1 MKKKLG
7 GIIVLIEIASMII
20 LLFLLRQPKII
31 PAPIG
36 VLLVFLLPITFGLHV
51 CEEFI
56 FPGGGSDWF
65 KLYHP
70 EYAKAYTEAYFL
82 KVNVFPLF
90 LSVLVSLG
98 SFDYRGAFSFF
109 GIRAWLAFLFFQA
122 LNAIFHLRGT
132 IQTKQYSPGV
142 GVILILYIP
151 LAITSFIY
159 LLRTGVIDI
168 LSAIICV
175 LVGSLI
181 QRFLDHIKKNSLK
194 NETQQHV
201 MP

>member
-7 GIIVLIEIASMII
+7 GVIAVIEITSVTI
-20 LLFLLRQPKII
+20 LLFLLRQPQSI
-31 PAPIG
+31 PTPIS

-70 EYAKAYTEAYFL
+70 QYAKAYTEPYFL
-82 KVNVFPLF
+82 KVNIFPLV

-98 SFDYRGAFSFF
+98 SFDYRGAFSFL

-122 LNAIFHLRGT
+122 LNAVFHLRGT

-142 GVILILYIP
+142 GVGIVLYLP
-151 LAITSFIY
+151 LAISSFIY
-159 LLRTGVIDI
+159 FLKIGVIDPI
-168 LSAIICV
+168 SAIVCI
-175 LVGSLI
+175 LIGSLI
-181 QRFLDHIKKNSLK
+181 QPVLDRIKEHDLK
-194 NETQQHV
+194 KEGQV

>member
-7 GIIVLIEIASMII
+7 GVIVIIEIASVTI
-20 LLFLLRQPKII
+20 LLFLLGQPQSI
-31 PAPIG
+31 PTPIG

-56 FPGGGSDWF
+56 FPGGGSEWF

-70 EYAKAYTEAYFL
+70 EYAKAYTEPYFL
-82 KVNVFPLF
+82 KVNVFPLV

-122 LNAIFHLRGT
+122 LNAVFHLRGT

-142 GVILILYIP
+142 GVGMVLYLP
-151 LAITSFIY
+151 LTISSFIY
-159 LLRTGVIDI
+159 FLTTGVIDPF
-168 LSAIICV
+168 SAIICV
-175 LVGSLI
+175 VIGSLI
-181 QRFLDHIKKNSLK
+181 QPALDRIKQHDLK
-194 NETQQHV
+194 KEGQQHV
-201 MP
+201 TP